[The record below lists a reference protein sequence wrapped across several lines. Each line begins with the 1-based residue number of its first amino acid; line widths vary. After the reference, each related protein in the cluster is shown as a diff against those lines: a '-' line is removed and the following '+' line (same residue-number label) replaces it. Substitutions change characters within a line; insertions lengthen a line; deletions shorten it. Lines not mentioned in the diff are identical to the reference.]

1 MSHQLVV
8 VLIMPQVLPCPQH
21 LTPFPFKRY
30 SQFLCYP
37 LFRVSLLELL
47 CTVLLP
53 VCFVVIGHTVT
64 LVRMIR
70 LATMLNMN
78 GY

>member
-1 MSHQLVV
+1 MM
-8 VLIMPQVLPCPQH
+8 LIMSQVLPYPQH
-21 LTPFPFKRY
+21 LIPVPFKRY
-30 SQFLCYP
+30 SQFLRYR
-37 LFRVSLLELL
+37 LFRVSLDELV

-53 VCFVVIGHTVT
+53 ICSVLIGRTVT

-70 LATMLNMN
+70 LATMLNMK